1 MQPYKVVEITK
12 DEVIPTAERMRA
24 NGVIL
29 TMIHGYYNQEDV
41 PVVAYE
47 YQTGPGAESYQVKG
61 EMTLPSIAGIYDKA
75 AEWPELEIHEM
86 MGVEFE
92 GLKYKRLFLADTMF
106 DGQGQILVTPMDE
119 LIAKARG
126 DAVSETKPERP
137 VVGEAKEAQ
146 PDAGSDEGKEVEE

>member
-1 MQPYKVVEITK
+1 MQPYRVVEITK
-12 DEVIPTAERMRA
+12 EEVVPTAEKMRA
-24 NGVIL
+24 DGVIL
-29 TMIHGYYNQEDV
+29 TMIHGYYNQDNI

-47 YQTGPGAESYQVKG
+47 YQVSEGADSYQVKG
-61 EMTLPSIAGIYDKA
+61 ETTLPSIAGIYDKA

-86 MGVEFE
+86 MGIEFE

-126 DAVSETKPERP
+126 DAVSETKPEPP
-137 VVGEAKEAQ
+137 VVENG
-146 PDAGSDEGKEVEE
+146 EVEE